1 MMLPTVIPMFVVP
14 RIVTHYLAHRFS
26 GRDLLTAGLS
36 LVCLGL
42 FALALAVRDV
52 AYSPLM
58 GGMVIVG
65 VGAGLLNGET
75 TKVGMT
81 VIPKERSGMASGI
94 SGTVRFTGLVVGIAA
109 LGAVLYSRITLAVAE
124 ALPQVASDSCPRH
137 NGGQSFR
144 GGSCRSRRLEFQ
156 GARHGE
162 LCERLSRAVFG
173 RRTVHADFD
182 NSNLVLGES
191 RRDAADPGFI
201 SAATSPPNKSS
212 ETAMTDLKCPACEH
226 AGEMSV

>member
-1 MMLPTVIPMFVVP
+1 MMLPMVIPMFIVP

-52 AYSPLM
+52 AYGPLI
-58 GGMVIVG
+58 GGMVIAG

-94 SGTVRFTGLVVGIAA
+94 AGTVRFTGLVVGIAA
-109 LGAVLYSRITLAVAE
+109 LGAVLYSRVTLAVAD
-124 ALPQVASDSCPRH
+124 ALPKVSSADRATLVH
-137 NGGQSFR
+137 DITAGRLFR
-144 GGSCRSRRLEFQ
+144 GPSGGRDQRRFRAPSTSRSC
-156 GARHGE
+156 
-162 LCERLSRAVFG
+162 
-173 RRTVHADFD
+173 
-182 NSNLVLGES
+182 
-191 RRDAADPGFI
+191 I
-201 SAATSPPNKSS
+201 
-212 ETAMTDLKCPACEH
+212 AC
-226 AGEMSV
+226 

>member
-1 MMLPTVIPMFVVP
+1 MMLPMVIPMFIVP

-52 AYSPLM
+52 AYGPLI
-58 GGMVIVG
+58 GGMVIAG

-75 TKVGMT
+75 TKIGMT

-109 LGAVLYSRITLAVAE
+109 LGAVLYSRVTLAVAE
-124 ALPQVASDSCPRH
+124 ALPKVPSADRATLVHDITAGNLSGATLAGHDAL
-137 NGGQSFR
+137 SFR
-144 GGSCRSRRLEFQ
+144 ALATVSFASGYHALFLAGALFMLISTILTWRLVSPAETPPIP
-156 GARHGE
+156 A
-162 LCERLSRAVFG
+162 
-173 RRTVHADFD
+173 
-182 NSNLVLGES
+182 
-191 RRDAADPGFI
+191 
-201 SAATSPPNKSS
+201 SAARPQSKPQ
-212 ETAMTDLKCPACEH
+212 
-226 AGEMSV
+226 